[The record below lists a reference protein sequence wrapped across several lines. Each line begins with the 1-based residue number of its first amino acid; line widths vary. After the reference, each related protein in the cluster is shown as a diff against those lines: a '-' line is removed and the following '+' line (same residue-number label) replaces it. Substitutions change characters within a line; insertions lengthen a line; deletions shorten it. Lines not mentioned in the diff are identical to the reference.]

1 MQSQGLFDNLSAN
14 GVGIA
19 GLRVFMQ
26 RMQILVSGLIHVSIL
41 VLPHALL
48 TKQEQLK
55 GDALSESNCH
65 EYFTV
70 VKNDRGASGNDEQ
83 GALCHIKANQEK
95 LNRSLSCG
103 FHWRSCP
110 LYELQANAGPTI
122 VCSPPFPL
130 EASTSM
136 DMLKNGE
143 DFKVTDDFAR
153 L

>member
-26 RMQILVSGLIHVSIL
+26 RMQILVSSLIHVSIL

-48 TKQEQLK
+48 KKQEQLE
-55 GDALSESNCH
+55 GDVSESKRH
-65 EYFTV
+65 ENLMV
-70 VKNDRGASGNDEQ
+70 VKSDRGASGNDEL
-83 GALCHIKANQEK
+83 GTLCHIKTNQEK

-122 VCSPPFPL
+122 VCTPPFPL
-130 EASTSM
+130 AASTSM

>member
-1 MQSQGLFDNLSAN
+1 
-14 GVGIA
+14 
-19 GLRVFMQ
+19 MQ
-26 RMQILVSGLIHVSIL
+26 RMQILVSSLIHVSIL

-48 TKQEQLK
+48 KKQEQLE
-55 GDALSESNCH
+55 GDVSESKRH
-65 EYFTV
+65 ENLMV
-70 VKNDRGASGNDEQ
+70 VKSDRGASGNDEL
-83 GALCHIKANQEK
+83 GTLCHIKTNQEK

-122 VCSPPFPL
+122 VCTPPFPL
-130 EASTSM
+130 AASTSM